1 MPRYYGY
8 EENAHF
14 SYWTYDR
21 EIVFSSEDSERQ
33 ARSYE
38 DEYDWF
44 IDACEEYGAEP
55 ECYDD

>member
-8 EENAHF
+8 EESTHF

-21 EIVFSSEDSERQ
+21 EIVFSSEDFGRQ
-33 ARSYE
+33 SRSYE

-44 IDACEEYGAEP
+44 TDACA